1 MARNDETVTAPGVPG
16 ARPKVVE
23 RAPDP
28 GPAVEDEHRDAAPAC
43 VTHDGYRATPML
55 DRVRHEVVERLH
67 EAHRIALDNGCP
79 GSPVERDAPSHG
91 NGRVPR
97 LHDSIRDLSQI
108 NELGPLNDS
117 CRECATGDLQ
127 VASNR
132 YRTLVAVSHGL
143 DPPPVGRA
151 GESLDPRQRQA
162 DRGQCPPQL
171 VRSECD
177 VAEATHQTANP
188 EALHR
193 RGAEDRAWRKQRNR
207 LEHQPERS
215 VSR

>member
-16 ARPKVVE
+16 ARPKIVE
-23 RAPDP
+23 RAHDP
-28 GPAVEDEHRDAAPAC
+28 GPAVEDQDRDAARTG
-43 VTHDGYRATPML
+43 VTHDRYRATPML
-55 DRVRHEVVERLH
+55 DRIRHEVVERLH

-79 GSPVERDAPSHG
+79 SSPVERDAPSHG

-97 LHDSIRDLSQI
+97 LHDSIRDLPQI
-108 NELGPLNDS
+108 DELGPLNDS

-132 YRTLVAVSHGL
+132 YRALVTVSHGL
-143 DPPPVGRA
+143 DAPPVRRA
-151 GESLDPRQRQA
+151 WEPLDPRQRQA
-162 DRGQCPPQL
+162 DRGQCTSQL
-171 VRSECD
+171 VRGECN
-177 VAEATHQTANP
+177 VAEATHKTAHP

-193 RGAEDRAWRKQRNR
+193 RGAEDRAWRKQRKR